1 MSARHSA
8 AAGGRGVSE
17 ILAQV
22 AAGHSGAVAVAPARA
37 IATTP
42 IAAAAV
48 VGAAAAAVGMTGTFP
63 AIDAPT
69 LADGGSSVGV
79 VEAAATTAPTAGPAS
94 AARAAAVLPGAA
106 AARPGGDAG
115 GPVGSS
121 ARGGTVMAADLH
133 QSDARDIAQLSHAVV
148 PNRAAGPAA
157 VPTSGPSGPSGLA
170 RSAAAS
176 GALGSMVDSALAMPT
191 RLGRVPVSGVAA
203 NRSAATALRNAATRL
218 GKPYV
223 WGAEGPNAF
232 DCSGLMQW
240 AYKQAGVDIPRSSSS
255 QARFGRSV
263 PISQLKPGDMVFY
276 YSPVS
281 HVGMYLGNGK
291 ILHASE
297 PGKPVK
303 ISPVGA
309 FPIHN
314 ARRVA

>member
-8 AAGGRGVSE
+8 AAGGRAVSD

-22 AAGHSGAVAVAPARA
+22 AAGHSGGAAMAPARA
-37 IATTP
+37 VATTP

-69 LADGGSSVGV
+69 LADQGSLVGV
-79 VEAAATTAPTAGPAS
+79 VEAAATTAPAAGLAS
-94 AARAAAVLPGAA
+94 AARTAAVLPGAA
-106 AARPGGDAG
+106 AARSGGATG

-133 QSDARDIAQLSHAVV
+133 QADARDIAQLSHAVV
-148 PNRAAGPAA
+148 LHRAAGPAA
-157 VPTSGPSGPSGLA
+157 VPASGPSGPA
-170 RSAAAS
+170 RSATAA
-176 GALGSMVDSALAMPT
+176 GALGSVVDSALALPS

-203 NRSAATALRNAATRL
+203 NRSAAAALRSAATKL

-223 WGAEGPNAF
+223 WGAHGPNAF

-240 AYKQAGVDIPRSSSS
+240 AYKQAGVNIPRNSSS
-255 QARFGRSV
+255 QARFGKSV